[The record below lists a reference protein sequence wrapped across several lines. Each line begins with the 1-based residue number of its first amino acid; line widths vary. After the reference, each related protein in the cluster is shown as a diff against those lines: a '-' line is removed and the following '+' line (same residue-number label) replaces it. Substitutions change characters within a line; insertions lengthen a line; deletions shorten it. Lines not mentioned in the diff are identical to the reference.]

1 MKKFLGILCM
11 LVLVIGLTGCGA
23 SKEEEINDNTLN
35 NNNQVIEDNTNNDS
49 NENTNGKNLVL
60 YFSATGTTEKVAKT
74 IASVTGGYLVEIVP
88 KDEYS
93 STDLNYSNDNCR
105 ANKEQ
110 NDSKSRPAIQNTIN
124 IDGYD
129 TIFIGYPIWWGTN
142 PRIIETLLDTYNF
155 DGKNVAL
162 FATSGGSS
170 ISQSERNL
178 KAYNTKMNVLGS
190 KLFNGSLS
198 NSDVESWIKS
208 LNK

>member
-1 MKKFLGILCM
+1 M

-23 SKEEEINDNTLN
+23 SKEKEINDNSSN
-35 NNNQVIEDNTNNDS
+35 NNNQAIKDNTNNDS
-49 NENTNGKNLVL
+49 NDNSNTNGKKLVL

-74 IASVTGGYLVEIVP
+74 IASVTGGELVEIVP
-88 KDEYS
+88 KEKYS
-93 STDLNYSNDNCR
+93 SADLNYSNDNCR

-110 NDSKSRPAIQNTIN
+110 NDAEARPAIKNTIN

-155 DGKNVAL
+155 DGKNIAL
-162 FATSGGSS
+162 FATSGGSG

-190 KLFNGSLS
+190 KLFNGSAS
-198 NSDVESWIKS
+198 KSDVTSWVEK
-208 LNK
+208 LGY